1 MWRLVLK
8 NLLRNKRRSFLTLSS
23 VAVSLFLLSSL
34 AIVYTAL
41 GRPLAN
47 DDTIPLL
54 MVRRGASNSN
64 RWNIKGLGNHLT
76 VLSVLIFL
84 LGGWAGRLGSRIA

>member
-54 MVRRGASNSN
+54 MVRRAAGIVLALPANQAA
-64 RWNIKGLGNHLT
+64 RIKT
-76 VLSVLIFL
+76 VPGVAAWKSVV
-84 LGGWAGRLGSRIA
+84 